1 MKTAVYIHSGSHA
14 TLDKKACAAI
24 HAVNLRNYLGARC
37 RTIREEQAD
46 ESDEFL
52 ALFDNEI
59 VYIEGG
65 RTSCGF
71 FTIEETVHTT
81 RLYLIRSDEKSI
93 IVEPVEMHHSSL
105 NANDVFILDNGAK
118 IFLWFG
124 KKSRNTVKSK
134 ARLLATKVNKNDKKN
149 KGEIFT
155 ETQGNES
162 EDFLT
167 LIGLNP
173 DEEYS
178 FASEETDR
186 PKRGPRLYTVQL
198 GLGYL
203 EMPQVEIP
211 QQKLVHTILN
221 SKSVYIMDCHAD
233 LFIWFGKKS
242 TRLVRAAAI
251 KLSQELFAM
260 INRPHY
266 SMITKVRYLTDIG
279 LRFVRSYDYC
289 VYISDSGRLRK
300 SHFPFILR
308 RMG

>member
-1 MKTAVYIHSGSHA
+1 
-14 TLDKKACAAI
+14 LDKKACAAI
-24 HAVNLRNYLGARC
+24 HAVNLRNFLGARC

-46 ESDEFL
+46 ESEEFL
-52 ALFDNEI
+52 ALFDNDI

-71 FTIEETVHTT
+71 FTIEENVFTT

-93 IVEPVEMHHSSL
+93 IVEPVEISYTSL
-105 NANDVFILDNGAK
+105 NINDVFLLDNGPK
-118 IFLWFG
+118 LYLWFG

-134 ARLLATKVNKNDKKN
+134 ARLLATKINKNDRKN

-155 ETQGNES
+155 ETQGSES
-162 EDFLT
+162 ADFLT
-167 LIGLNP
+167 LVGLNP
-173 DEEYS
+173 EEPDNYEIS
-178 FASEETDR
+178 KEIVER
-186 PKRGPRLYTVQL
+186 PRRDPRLYTVQL

-221 SKSVYIMDCHAD
+221 SKSVYIMDCYGD

-251 KLSQELFAM
+251 KLSQELFSM
-260 INRPHY
+260 INRPSY
-266 SMITKVRYLTDIG
+266 AMITKV
-279 LRFVRSYDYC
+279 
-289 VYISDSGRLRK
+289 
-300 SHFPFILR
+300 
-308 RMG
+308 